1 MEQEE
6 EGRKV
11 VRKFRRF
18 IFKNTVALRIVCL
31 SLTPAP
37 PSVYNLSSYKSWGI
51 IFTILKILQL
61 LKKKKKKEEKKEP
74 LSIVS
79 IRFNTLNFLISFAW
93 TQKSHDYIPLSLR
106 VSFLWIISTLTTRCI
121 LVLSVPESRINAL
134 LARART
140 RTNSTTTLIKYVVYE
155 HGVRTN
161 VGGFCV
167 QPSTSAMPFL
177 NEANLGVAGVKRE
190 TRVGSLVPLQY
201 GRFDWSW
208 RNRSEDVWS
217 TRDIEFFP
225 LLREIAFSTNS
236 SLLTMRFLPYKR
248 FATIIFFSRIL
259 HFQRVNKSFRLYFVR
274 RVKVSCNIICST
286 DKDVID

>member
-18 IFKNTVALRIVCL
+18 IFKNTVVLRIVCL
-31 SLTPAP
+31 SLTPATAP

-61 LKKKKKKEEKKEP
+61 LKKKKRKRKNRFQ
-74 LSIVS
+74 SFRFVS
-79 IRFNTLNFLISFAW
+79 ILSTFSFP
-93 TQKSHDYIPLSLR
+93 SHEHTKDYIPLSLR

-248 FATIIFFSRIL
+248 LPTIIFFSRIL

>member
-51 IFTILKILQL
+51 IFTILKILQF
-61 LKKKKKKEEKKEP
+61 LKKKKRKRKNRFQ
-74 LSIVS
+74 SFRFVS
-79 IRFNTLNFLISFAW
+79 ILSTFSFP
-93 TQKSHDYIPLSLR
+93 SHEHTKDYIPLSLR

-248 FATIIFFSRIL
+248 LATIIFFSRIL

>member
-18 IFKNTVALRIVCL
+18 IFKNTVVLRIVCL
-31 SLTPAP
+31 SLTPATAP

-61 LKKKKKKEEKKEP
+61 LKKKKRKRKNRFQ
-74 LSIVS
+74 SFRFVS
-79 IRFNTLNFLISFAW
+79 ILSTFSFP
-93 TQKSHDYIPLSLR
+93 SHEHTKDYIPLSLR

-121 LVLSVPESRINAL
+121 LVLSVPQSRINAL

-248 FATIIFFSRIL
+248 LATIIFFSRIL

>member
-6 EGRKV
+6 EERKV

-61 LKKKKKKEEKKEP
+61 LKKKRKRKNRFQ
-74 LSIVS
+74 SFRFVS
-79 IRFNTLNFLISFAW
+79 ILSTFSFP
-93 TQKSHDYIPLSLR
+93 SHEHTKDYIPLSLR

-121 LVLSVPESRINAL
+121 LVLSVPQSRINAL

-236 SLLTMRFLPYKR
+236 SLLTMRFLPYKHL
-248 FATIIFFSRIL
+248 AAIIFFSRIL

>member
-31 SLTPAP
+31 SLTP

-51 IFTILKILQL
+51 IFTILKILQF
-61 LKKKKKKEEKKEP
+61 LKKKKRKRKNRFQ
-74 LSIVS
+74 SFRFVS
-79 IRFNTLNFLISFAW
+79 ILSTFSFP
-93 TQKSHDYIPLSLR
+93 SHEHTKDYIPLSLR

-121 LVLSVPESRINAL
+121 LVLSVPQSRINAL

-248 FATIIFFSRIL
+248 LATIIFFSRIL